1 MQNAEEI
8 RKIIEIYKVLI
19 DNIESSLKQGA
30 VENKYKMTV
39 ELELKKVNL
48 AYYETQLKKIS
59 S

>member
-8 RKIIEIYKVLI
+8 RKIIEIYKMSI
-19 DNIESSLKQGA
+19 NNIQSSLNQGT

-39 ELELKKVNL
+39 ELELKKVYL

>member
-8 RKIIEIYKVLI
+8 RKIIEIYKMLI
-19 DNIESSLKQGA
+19 ENIESSLKQGT